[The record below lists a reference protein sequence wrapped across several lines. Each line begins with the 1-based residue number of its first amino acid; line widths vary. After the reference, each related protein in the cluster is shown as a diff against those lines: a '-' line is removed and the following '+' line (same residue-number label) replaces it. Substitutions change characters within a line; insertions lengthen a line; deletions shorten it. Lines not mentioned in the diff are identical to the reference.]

1 MVLYGETPGQI
12 RANANLP
19 GHFIYPLARLEL
31 HAEYM
36 ERMRTEI
43 EKMMENQ
50 HRHGELCYSD
60 GECWEVDGETF
71 RLSKGLICDI
81 PTIQRIPR
89 TWQEA
94 GMAPGHNPVRDF
106 ITPYSQ
112 FSRAESMK
120 GSEQVVRGFQ
130 GFQPEGVEGI
140 GEPNLAPKNRQS
152 PSVIVYNGVRDG
164 ITQNKK
170 GRFSGFGNK

>member
-1 MVLYGETPGQI
+1 MLAERDFDVLYDEAPGHI
-12 RANANLP
+12 RSNANLP
-19 GHFIYPLARLEL
+19 GHFIYPLTRLSN

-36 ERMRTEI
+36 ESL
-43 EKMMENQ
+43 K
-50 HRHGELCYSD
+50 
-60 GECWEVDGETF
+60 ET
-71 RLSKGLICDI
+71 LEEMHPETD
-81 PTIQRIPR
+81 
-89 TWQEA
+89 WQDY
-94 GMAPGHNPVRDF
+94 GMPNSYNPVGNF
-106 ITPYSQ
+106 VLPYSQ

-164 ITQNKK
+164 IQQKK
-170 GRFSGFGNK
+170 RGRFSGFGKS